1 MFDCLFEDI
10 RQFSILSYLVFQYP
24 SKKKVLFQVLSHSLA
39 CMCLTMISS
48 LLYDIV
54 VFSLQTTVSWHLLWP
69 RLSSKDNTHFHQTI
83 WDLDPSGK
91 TSGFPCRVPPDPAL
105 SVLLSQPRGKWA
117 SYCIFS
123 AVLQRR
129 WNVSQSDSLPVVFM
143 HVQNLIWTAF
153 SFISRLAIGTNR
165 GFALVD
171 SATNRCLYILSNIA
185 SILCTCSPHN
195 VLYIAWKFC
204 KVGQELISGGRGNYF
219 LSTYHGYSLYM

>member
-1 MFDCLFEDI
+1 
-10 RQFSILSYLVFQYP
+10 
-24 SKKKVLFQVLSHSLA
+24 
-39 CMCLTMISS
+39 MISS

-54 VFSLQTTVSWHLLWP
+54 VFSLQTTCSLLTFALATTQFSRQHPLSPNHLGPGSFRKDFRIPLQGSTWSGIVSATIPAQGEVSQLLYLQCSTAETLECESI
-69 RLSSKDNTHFHQTI
+69 RLSSSCVYACTK
-83 WDLDPSGK
+83 P
-91 TSGFPCRVPPDPAL
+91 
-105 SVLLSQPRGKWA
+105 
-117 SYCIFS
+117 
-123 AVLQRR
+123 
-129 WNVSQSDSLPVVFM
+129 
-143 HVQNLIWTAF
+143 IWTAF

-204 KVGQELISGGRGNYF
+204 KVGQELISGCRGNYF